1 MPIGKVRGTGQKLL
15 PRCLAAV
22 ALVVVYSLSAAGIL
36 VTSGVT
42 AASARGRG
50 GGRGGHGHFRGRG
63 RGGVGIWYGG
73 GYYDPYCYWSRR
85 WRRWICPY

>member
-1 MPIGKVRGTGQKLL
+1 MPIGKARGAGRKLFT
-15 PRCLAAV
+15 RCLAAV
-22 ALVVVYSLSAAGIL
+22 ALVVVYSFSAAGIL

-50 GGRGGHGHFRGRG
+50 GRGGRGHFRGRG
-63 RGGVGIWYGG
+63 RGGIGIWYGG
-73 GYYDPYCYWSRR
+73 GYDPYCYWSRR